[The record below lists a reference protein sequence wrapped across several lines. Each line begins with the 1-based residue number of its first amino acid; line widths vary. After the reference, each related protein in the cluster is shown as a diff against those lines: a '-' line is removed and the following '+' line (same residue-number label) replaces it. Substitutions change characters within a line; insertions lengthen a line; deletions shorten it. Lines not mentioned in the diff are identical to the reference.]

1 MSNVSEMLSRR
12 VVDPF
17 APKVPGRSTTLADLT
32 GGQTAVICDVSGS
45 VDCAISRRLVD
56 LGFAPGTEVTVL
68 RRAPLADPV
77 IYRVSGYEVA
87 LRRAQACCI
96 HVVTGA

>member
-1 MSNVSEMLSRR
+1 M
-12 VVDPF
+12 
-17 APKVPGRSTTLADLT
+17 
-32 GGQTAVICDVSGS
+32 ICDVSGS

-77 IYRVSGYEVA
+77 IYQVSGYEVA